1 MTVLGG
7 TILLD
12 RAVLFEVVE
21 DPNTTPRSVVAGT
34 AGSVGGGGS
43 KTDAYSVEGTFRSY
57 GNGNTRLVLGSSDT
71 RTQALALRALTP
83 SQVDVVKALVG
94 HTVCYRD
101 TYGRRIFG
109 AFIALTITDIP
120 FSGHFEDD
128 TLLTDVGLTIQ
139 TVSYDEAV

>member
-1 MTVLGG
+1 MTTLGG

-21 DPNTTPRSVVAGT
+21 DPNVTPRYVVSGT

-43 KTDAYSVEGTFRSY
+43 KTDSYSVEGAFRSY
-57 GNGNTRLVLGSSDT
+57 GNGNTRLVLGSSNT
-71 RTQALALRALTP
+71 RTQAFALRALTP
-83 SQVDVVKALVG
+83 SQVAVVQALVG

-101 TYGRRIFG
+101 TYGRRVFG
-109 AFIALTITDIP
+109 AFLALTITDIP
-120 FSGHFEDD
+120 FSGRFEDD

-139 TVSYDEAV
+139 STTYDEAV